1 MQYQIQEEKKTHS
14 FQAKIAA
21 HGYRVYKNLAWSN
34 AKQGDFVIVRIET
47 KSRKK
52 TDPYC
57 CAIKA
62 LVDIP
67 PRPKTVEHVPRKI

>member
-1 MQYQIQEEKKTHS
+1 MQYQIQEEKKAHS

-34 AKQGDFVIVRIET
+34 ALTRRFCYSENRNKE
-47 KSRKK
+47 SKK